1 MKMPRDGKQSI
12 QAEVA
17 RLVAERGC
25 RKSWTPEQFIA
36 RQVAKLAAQIGELP
50 QHVDLPGRLG
60 PLIISTGNIA
70 RWTFDQEQEWRE
82 HGTLCT
88 SHALMTELVGIQVV
102 VFCLAEELARLT
114 GEDYDVAKRALIKVS
129 ADTMRGRD

>member
-1 MKMPRDGKQSI
+1 MPHNGKQST

-17 RLVAERGC
+17 RLAAERGC
-25 RKSWTPEQFIA
+25 RKGWTPEQFIA
-36 RQVAKLAAQIGELP
+36 RQVARLAAQIGELP

-70 RWTFDQEQEWRE
+70 RWTFAQDELWRE

-88 SHALMTELVGIQVV
+88 SHALMTELVDVQVV

-114 GEDYDVAKRALIKVS
+114 GEDYDVAERALAKVA
-129 ADTMRGRD
+129 ADRVRGERR

>member
-25 RKSWTPEQFIA
+25 QQGWTPEQFIA
-36 RQVAKLAAQIGELP
+36 RQVAKLSAQIGELP
-50 QHVDLPGRLG
+50 QYVDLPGRLG

-70 RWTFDQEQEWRE
+70 RWTFAQEQEWRE
-82 HGTLCT
+82 QRTLCT
-88 SHALMTELVGIQVV
+88 SHALMTELVDIQVV

-114 GEDYDVAKRALIKVS
+114 GEDFDVTERALVKV
-129 ADTMRGRD
+129 ATGTMRGRG

>member
-1 MKMPRDGKQSI
+1 MPRDGKQSI

-17 RLVAERGC
+17 RMVAERGYQ
-25 RKSWTPEQFIA
+25 KGWTPEQFIA
-36 RQVAKLAAQIGELP
+36 RQVARLAAQIGELP
-50 QHVDLPGRLG
+50 QHVDLSGRLG

-70 RWTFDQEQEWRE
+70 RWTFDQDEIWRE
-82 HGTLCT
+82 RGTLCT
-88 SHALMTELVGIQVV
+88 SHALMTELVDIQVV

-114 GEDYDVAKRALIKVS
+114 GEDYDVAERALAKVA

>member
-1 MKMPRDGKQSI
+1 MVRDGKQSI
-12 QAEVA
+12 QREVA
-17 RLVAERGC
+17 RLAAERGC
-25 RKSWTPEQFIA
+25 QKGWTPEQFIA
-36 RQVAKLAAQIGELP
+36 REVARLAAQIGDLP

-88 SHALMTELVGIQVV
+88 SHALMTELVNIQVV
-102 VFCLAEELARLT
+102 VFCLAEELVRLT
-114 GEDYDVAKRALIKVS
+114 GEDYDVAERALVKVA
-129 ADTMRGRD
+129 ADTVRGRD